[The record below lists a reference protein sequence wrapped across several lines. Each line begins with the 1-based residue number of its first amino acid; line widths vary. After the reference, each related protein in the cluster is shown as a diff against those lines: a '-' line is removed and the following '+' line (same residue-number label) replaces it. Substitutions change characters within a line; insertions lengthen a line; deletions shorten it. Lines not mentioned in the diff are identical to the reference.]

1 MQIMSNGEYRSIE
14 HRAVVSG
21 QKERLSIA
29 AFHSSKMG
37 TDVGPLP
44 DLVKNNGAKYKTLSS
59 EEYLRLV
66 VSSKL
71 DGKSLV
77 DHMKIQQ

>member
-29 AFHSSKMG
+29 AFHSSNIG
-37 TDVGPLP
+37 TDVGPLS
-44 DLVKNNGAKYKTLSS
+44 DLVKNGSKYKTLSS
-59 EEYLRLV
+59 EEYVRLV

-77 DHMKIQQ
+77 HHMKIQQ